1 MAVEQASALGRYIY
15 AMVDDRDGAA
25 SEHGGFPWSEEC
37 PGFGGCLVR
46 LISQGP
52 VVAVISDVPNCPL
65 RPERRNLAIHYA
77 VLKRLMKLGA
87 FLPMAFGTIAENEE
101 VIQRILQSHEEM
113 LVEQLERVEG
123 KEEMGLKVS
132 WNAPNIFEHFINV
145 SAELRESRDKLFRP
159 GCEPAAD
166 EKINLGRLFER
177 MLTRERAHH
186 TRSVTAALRGWC
198 SEIKEN
204 KLREEREV
212 MNLVCL
218 VAKTAQAEFEE
229 AVLQTAGQFD
239 DSYTFD
245 ISGPFPPHNF
255 VDLDLSM
262 AEMQN
267 ARASCS

>member
-1 MAVEQASALGRYIY
+1 MTVEQTNPTGRYIY
-15 AMVDDRDGAA
+15 AIIDNRDGATDA
-25 SEHGGFPWSEEC
+25 QGGFPWGEEC
-37 PGFGGCLVR
+37 LGFGGGRVR
-46 LISQGP
+46 LVSDGP
-52 VVAVISDVPNCPL
+52 VAAVISDVLNCAL

-77 VLKRLMKLGA
+77 VLKRLMGQGA
-87 FLPMAFGTIAENEE
+87 VLPMAFGTIAENEE
-101 VIQRILQSHEEM
+101 VIQRILQSHKDM
-113 LVEQLERVEG
+113 LVEQLKRVVG
-123 KEEMGLKVS
+123 KVEMGLKVS
-132 WNAPNIFEHFINV
+132 WNVPNIFEHFINV
-145 SAELRESRDKLFRP
+145 CAELREFRDRLFRP
-159 GCEPAAD
+159 GCEPSAE

-186 TRSVTAALRGWC
+186 TRSVTGALRSGC

-218 VAKTAQAEFEE
+218 IAKTAQAEFEN
-229 AVLQTAGQFD
+229 AVLQSASQFD
-239 DSYTFD
+239 DTFTFD